1 MSVTT
6 WDKLEVICR
15 NPTGEY
21 KILKVQFEAAFN
33 QFRELTDSCAPA
45 SDPAK
50 FALRLL
56 SVFFSEKELAK

>member
-6 WDKLEVICR
+6 WDPLEVICG
-15 NPTGEY
+15 NPMGEY
-21 KILKVQFEAAFN
+21 KILQVPSEAAFN
-33 QFRELTDSCAPA
+33 QFRELTESCAP
-45 SDPAK
+45 PK